1 VTLSGVLYLPAGYD
15 KAKDGPLPM
24 LMWAYPAE
32 FTDAAVASQTVDE
45 GNRFT
50 RPGGISHLFLLT
62 QGYAILDNPAFP
74 IIGQNGAEPNDTY
87 IEQLTADAQAAVD
100 AVVAMGVADRDK
112 IAVGGHS
119 YGAFMTANLLA
130 HTRLFRAGIARSGA
144 YNRTLT
150 PFGFQAEQRTYWEA
164 TDTYTKMSPF
174 TYAARDHLPRRL
186 QDLCRRP
193 ATGGAA
199 ALSGVSLS
207 VAPGEVFG
215 VIGASG
221 AGKSTLIRLINGL
234 EKPSGG
240 KVVVDGDDV
249 AALGVEGLRAL
260 RRRVGMI
267 FQHFN
272 LLSSKTVA
280 GNVAFPLKLAGRPD
294 AEVKARTAELL
305 ERVGLTDFAGKYPAQ
320 LSGGQKQRVGI
331 ARALATGPKVLLCDE
346 ATSALDPETT
356 EQILDLVSGLN
367 RELGLTIVLI
377 THEMDVVRRVCDRV
391 AVLEGG
397 KVVEA
402 GAVEEV
408 FLHPASATARRFV
421 MEADGVPAPPA
432 PGRRPRGAPDL
443 PRRGDLQ
450 ADPGRGGPRDRR
462 RLFDPGRPHPSP
474 ARDALRPADPVPDR
488 RRRRGGHRPFPGDG
502 VRVDLV
508 TEAGR

>member
-1 VTLSGVLYLPAGYD
+1 LAPSDFSLQAQPVIT
-15 KAKDGPLPM
+15 
-24 LMWAYPAE
+24 
-32 FTDAAVASQTVDE
+32 F
-45 GNRFT
+45 
-50 RPGGISHLFLLT
+50 
-62 QGYAILDNPAFP
+62 DN
-74 IIGQNGAEPNDTY
+74 
-87 IEQLTADAQAAVD
+87 VS
-100 AVVAMGVADRDK
+100 K
-112 IAVGGHS
+112 
-119 YGAFMTANLLA
+119 
-130 HTRLFRAGIARSGA
+130 
-144 YNRTLT
+144 
-150 PFGFQAEQRTYWEA
+150 
-164 TDTYTKMSPF
+164 
-174 TYAARDHLPRRL
+174 TYA
-186 QDLCRRP
+186 
-193 ATGGAA
+193 GAGDRA
-199 ALSGVSLS
+199 ALSDVSLS
-207 VAPGEVFG
+207 VAAGEVFG

-240 KVVVDGDDV
+240 RVVVDGDDV
-249 AALGVEGLRAL
+249 AALGVEGLRSL

-280 GNVAFPLKLAGRPD
+280 GNVAFPLKLAGRSE

-305 ERVGLTDFAGKYPAQ
+305 ARVGLTDFADKYPAQ

-356 EQILDLVSGLN
+356 EQILELVSGLN

-397 KVVEA
+397 RVVES
-402 GAVEEV
+402 GPVEEV

-421 MEADGVPAPPA
+421 MEADGVPADGA
-432 PGRRPRGAPDL
+432 MVGGRVVRLTFRGEATYKPILGLVARETGVDYSIL
-443 PRRGDLQ
+443 GGRIHRLRETPYGQLTLALTGGDVE
-450 ADPGRGGPRDRR
+450 AAI
-462 RLFDPGRPHPSP
+462 
-474 ARDALRPADPVPDR
+474 ARFKA
-488 RRRRGGHRPFPGDG
+488 DG